1 MKRKY
6 FVGLAGALCV
16 LALLAGC
23 AAKSSSSSTA
33 SSITVQPDEVA
44 LNQQLEEL
52 AGGEYAPLK
61 EFVDASLA
69 KATPAQA
76 GEMVQALILAS
87 ERQLTSAAEYIYGD
101 NRAEIQA
108 AILAALPEAPTE
120 TENLSTLCASDK
132 EALLDKMPEG
142 EIKTQLSAWME
153 MGLCLHNAE
162 GTYFFVLDYPEYLA
176 EYGQT
181 VDGAT
186 ADFLT
191 LAADEVKAPTLVEE
205 YLSVD
210 VETLG
215 QRALAYETFLSQ
227 YPDFSLAD
235 KVRIY
240 WNGALSKLVYPTLYD
255 QLVDEAGQASAD
267 LMALYQELAGQT
279 ACPVLQSTA
288 QSMLDFIAAQS
299 DQSLADSD
307 QVSQNASALAEEAR
321 QMADELYG
329 PLPQ

>member
-87 ERQLTSAAEYIYGD
+87 ERQLTSAAEYIYGE
-101 NRAEIQA
+101 NSREIQA
-108 AILAALPEAPTE
+108 AILAALPE
-120 TENLSTLCASDK
+120 
-132 EALLDKMPEG
+132 
-142 EIKTQLSAWME
+142 
-153 MGLCLHNAE
+153 
-162 GTYFFVLDYPEYLA
+162 
-176 EYGQT
+176 
-181 VDGAT
+181 
-186 ADFLT
+186 
-191 LAADEVKAPTLVEE
+191 APTLVEE

-255 QLVDEAGQASAD
+255 QLVDEAGQVSAD

-288 QSMLDFIAAQS
+288 QSMLDFIAAQP

>member
-1 MKRKY
+1 MKRKH

-16 LALLAGC
+16 LALFAGC
-23 AAKSSSSSTA
+23 AAKSSSSSSAA
-33 SSITVQPDEVA
+33 SVNVQPDEVA
-44 LNQQLEEL
+44 LSQQLEEL
-52 AGGEYAPLK
+52 ADGEYAPLR
-61 EFVDASLA
+61 EFVDQSLA
-69 KATPAQA
+69 EATSAQA

-87 ERQLTSAAEYIYGD
+87 ERQLTAASEYIYGE
-101 NRAEIQA
+101 NRREIQA
-108 AILAALPEAPTE
+108 AIQAALPETPTE
-120 TENLSTLCASDK
+120 TESLSTICASDMA
-132 EALLDKMPEG
+132 ALLEKMPEG

-162 GTYFFVLDYPEYLA
+162 GTYFFVVDYPAYLA
-176 EYGQT
+176 EYGQA

-191 LAADEVKAPTLVEE
+191 LAADEVKTPTLVEE

-227 YPDFSLAD
+227 YPDFALAD

-240 WNGALSKLVYPTLYD
+240 WNGTLSKLVYPTLYD
-255 QLVDEAGQASAD
+255 QLVDENGQVSAD

-288 QSMLDFIAAQS
+288 QAMLDFVAAQP

-307 QVSQNASALAEEAR
+307 RVSQNASALASQAR